1 MVNYWA
7 SRWIVWTK
15 NNLSSCHHHFDPDS
29 SVLFSSKSCSLPV
42 LVKLIVFS
50 KCNKFC
56 SVLVVVN
63 GFPTNNRSRYDR
75 IQIFLWSQISYVLS
89 RLDLSVN
96 LSDNITLRK
105 SSKRVQSGWVQCLNE
120 FMFHSH
126 LRHPK
131 VGCSLCKAAPS
142 PQKILE
148 KGARGR
154 LYSFMAAQLKSSFV

>member
-29 SVLFSSKSCSLPV
+29 SVMFSFKSCWLPV

-75 IQIFLWSQISYVLS
+75 IQIFFIFTDFLGSLTSWSLS
-89 RLDLSVN
+89 QPEC
-96 LSDNITLRK
+96 NITLRK
-105 SSKRVQSGWVQCLNE
+105 SSKRVQCLNE
-120 FMFHSH
+120 VMFHCH
-126 LRHPK
+126 LRFYVTQWSVAACVKPPPPLRK
-131 VGCSLCKAAPS
+131 YWRKGRGAGCTVLWQPS
-142 PQKILE
+142 
-148 KGARGR
+148 
-154 LYSFMAAQLKSSFV
+154 

>member
-105 SSKRVQSGWVQCLNE
+105 SSKRVQCLNE
-120 FMFHSH
+120 FMFHCH
-126 LRHPK
+126 LRFYVTQWSVAACVKPPPPLRK
-131 VGCSLCKAAPS
+131 YWRKGRGAGCTVLWQPS
-142 PQKILE
+142 
-148 KGARGR
+148 
-154 LYSFMAAQLKSSFV
+154 